1 MRQMLL
7 IAKREL
13 MVRVRRKSFIVSTFL
28 VPLFFAGMGIVPVV
42 LVNMDS
48 GTESRIGVIDASGR
62 VAAGLTDS
70 QNVKFTVLKGMKPS
84 DVQAVMADPAFTG
97 VLTIDSGAVET
108 AKNIT
113 LYVRKSPSLE
123 LTAKIE
129 GRLAESISEQRLQQ
143 YDIPDLKEVVER
155 LRVSVQMKSITLK
168 DDGSEE
174 ESSATVTTVIA
185 YILGF
190 LAYFL
195 IMVSAQMVMNGVVE
209 EKSSRIVEVLASSVR
224 SFDLMMGKILGIV
237 SVFLLQALLWV
248 VLTFIIIGIAI
259 PIIGVTMMKEASAAA
274 SSLGG
279 DAGITGMFGE
289 VGGQVL
295 APLANVNFAAIIG
308 TFIFF
313 FLFGYLLY
321 ASIFAAVGS
330 AVEDPSDTGQLM
342 LPITAPLLLA
352 MLCMLMA
359 MKTPDGPVAFWFSLI
374 PFTSPVVM
382 PVRMTYGVPA
392 WQLIVSGIILVG
404 SFIGMTWLSARVYR
418 RGVLMYGKNFGWKD
432 IWRWT
437 KG

>member
-84 DVQAVMADPAFTG
+84 DVQVVMADPAFTG

-195 IMVSAQMVMNGVVE
+195 IMVSEQMVMNGVVE

-259 PIIGVTMMKEASAAA
+259 PIIGVTMIKEASAAA

>member
-97 VLTIDSGAVET
+97 VLTIDSSAVET

-123 LTAKIE
+123 LTSKIE

>member
-48 GTESRIGVIDASGR
+48 GTESRIGVIDATGR
-62 VAAGLTDS
+62 VATGLSDS
-70 QNVKFTVLKGMKPS
+70 QNVKFTVLRGMTPS
-84 DVQAVMADPAFTG
+84 DVQAVMADPAYTG
-97 VLTIDSGAVET
+97 VLTIDSSAVET

-113 LYVRKSPSLE
+113 LYVRKSPPLE
-123 LTAKIE
+123 LTSKIE

-248 VLTFIIIGIAI
+248 VLTFIIIDIAI

-289 VGGQVL
+289 FGGQVL

>member
-42 LVNMDS
+42 LMKMDS
-48 GTESRIGVIDASGR
+48 GTESRIGVIDATGR
-62 VAAGLTDS
+62 VATGLSDS
-70 QNVKFTVLKGMKPS
+70 QNVKFTVLRGMTPS
-84 DVQAVMADPAFTG
+84 DVQAVMADPAYTG

-113 LYVRKSPSLE
+113 LYVRKSPPLE
-123 LTAKIE
+123 LTSKIK
-129 GRLAESISEQRLQQ
+129 GRLAESISEQRLLQ
-143 YDIPDLKEVVER
+143 YDIPDLKEVMNR

>member
-42 LVNMDS
+42 LMKMDS
-48 GTESRIGVIDASGR
+48 GIESRIGVIDATGR
-62 VAAGLTDS
+62 VAEGLSDS

-84 DVQAVMADPAFTG
+84 DVQAVMADPAYTG
-97 VLTIDSGAVET
+97 VLTIDSSAVET
-108 AKNIT
+108 AQNIT
-113 LYVRKSPSLE
+113 LYVRKSPPLE

-143 YDIPDLKEVVER
+143 YDIPDLKEVVDR

-248 VLTFIIIGIAI
+248 VLTFVIIGIAI
-259 PIIGVTMMKEASAAA
+259 PIIGVTVVKEASTAA
-274 SSLGG
+274 SSFGG
-279 DAGITGMFGE
+279 DTGIAGMFGE

-295 APLANVNFAAIIG
+295 APLANVNFAGIIG
-308 TFIFF
+308 TFLFF

>member
-313 FLFGYLLY
+313 FLLLSYHSFPILPSKLDSPYLIHVGYKGY
-321 ASIFAAVGS
+321 F
-330 AVEDPSDTGQLM
+330 
-342 LPITAPLLLA
+342 
-352 MLCMLMA
+352 
-359 MKTPDGPVAFWFSLI
+359 LI
-374 PFTSPVVM
+374 
-382 PVRMTYGVPA
+382 R
-392 WQLIVSGIILVG
+392 IVQN
-404 SFIGMTWLSARVYR
+404 
-418 RGVLMYGKNFGWKD
+418 VLKSEFYKIKP
-432 IWRWT
+432 
-437 KG
+437 

>member
-1 MRQMLL
+1 
-7 IAKREL
+7 
-13 MVRVRRKSFIVSTFL
+13 
-28 VPLFFAGMGIVPVV
+28 
-42 LVNMDS
+42 
-48 GTESRIGVIDASGR
+48 
-62 VAAGLTDS
+62 
-70 QNVKFTVLKGMKPS
+70 
-84 DVQAVMADPAFTG
+84 
-97 VLTIDSGAVET
+97 
-108 AKNIT
+108 
-113 LYVRKSPSLE
+113 
-123 LTAKIE
+123 
-129 GRLAESISEQRLQQ
+129 
-143 YDIPDLKEVVER
+143 
-155 LRVSVQMKSITLK
+155 
-168 DDGSEE
+168 
-174 ESSATVTTVIA
+174 
-185 YILGF
+185 
-190 LAYFL
+190 
-195 IMVSAQMVMNGVVE
+195 
-209 EKSSRIVEVLASSVR
+209 
-224 SFDLMMGKILGIV
+224 MMGKILGIV

-289 VGGQVL
+289 FGGQVL

>member
-42 LVNMDS
+42 LMKMDS
-48 GTESRIGVIDASGR
+48 GIESRIGVIDATGR
-62 VAAGLTDS
+62 VAEGLSDS

-84 DVQAVMADPAFTG
+84 DVQAVMADPAYTG
-97 VLTIDSGAVET
+97 VLTIDSSAVET
-108 AKNIT
+108 AQNIT
-113 LYVRKSPSLE
+113 LYVRKSPPLE

-143 YDIPDLKEVVER
+143 YDIPDLKEVVDR

-248 VLTFIIIGIAI
+248 VLTFVIIGIAI
-259 PIIGVTMMKEASAAA
+259 PIIGITVVKEASTAA
-274 SSLGG
+274 SSFGG
-279 DAGITGMFGE
+279 DTGIAGMFGE

-295 APLANVNFAAIIG
+295 APLANVNFAGIIG

>member
-1 MRQMLL
+1 M
-7 IAKREL
+7 
-13 MVRVRRKSFIVSTFL
+13 
-28 VPLFFAGMGIVPVV
+28 
-42 LVNMDS
+42 
-48 GTESRIGVIDASGR
+48 
-62 VAAGLTDS
+62 
-70 QNVKFTVLKGMKPS
+70 
-84 DVQAVMADPAFTG
+84 
-97 VLTIDSGAVET
+97 
-108 AKNIT
+108 
-113 LYVRKSPSLE
+113 RKSPPLE
-123 LTAKIE
+123 LTSKIE
-129 GRLAESISEQRLQQ
+129 GRLAESISEQRLLQ
-143 YDIPDLKEVVER
+143 YDIPDLKEVMNR

>member
-42 LVNMDS
+42 LMKMDS
-48 GTESRIGVIDASGR
+48 GTESRIGVIDATGC
-62 VAAGLTDS
+62 VAEGLSDS

-84 DVQAVMADPAFTG
+84 DVQAVMADPAYTG

-113 LYVRKSPSLE
+113 LYVRKSPPLE

-129 GRLAESISEQRLQQ
+129 GRLAESISEQRLLQ
-143 YDIPDLKEVVER
+143 YDIPDLKEVMNR

-259 PIIGVTMMKEASAAA
+259 PIIGVTVVKEASTAA

-295 APLANVNFAAIIG
+295 APLANVNFAGIIG

-418 RGVLMYGKNFGWKD
+418 RGVPMYGKNFGWKD

>member
-42 LVNMDS
+42 LMKMDS
-48 GTESRIGVIDASGR
+48 GIESRIGVIDATGR
-62 VAAGLTDS
+62 VAEGLSDS

-84 DVQAVMADPAFTG
+84 DVQAVMADPAYTG
-97 VLTIDSGAVET
+97 VLTIDSSAVET
-108 AKNIT
+108 AQNIT
-113 LYVRKSPSLE
+113 LYVRKSPPLE

-129 GRLAESISEQRLQQ
+129 GRLAESISAQRLLQ
-143 YDIPDLKEVVER
+143 YDIPDLKEVVDR

-248 VLTFIIIGIAI
+248 VLTFVIIGIAI
-259 PIIGVTMMKEASAAA
+259 PIIGITVVKEASTAA
-274 SSLGG
+274 SSFGG
-279 DAGITGMFGE
+279 DTGIAGMFGE

-295 APLANVNFAAIIG
+295 APLANVNFAGIIG
-308 TFIFF
+308 TFLFF

>member
-1 MRQMLL
+1 MGQMLL

-42 LVNMDS
+42 LMKMDS
-48 GTESRIGVIDASGR
+48 GIESRIGVIDATGR
-62 VAAGLTDS
+62 VAEGLSDS

-84 DVQAVMADPAFTG
+84 DVQAVMADPAYTG
-97 VLTIDSGAVET
+97 VLTIDSSAVET
-108 AKNIT
+108 AQNIT
-113 LYVRKSPSLE
+113 LYVRKSPPLE

-143 YDIPDLKEVVER
+143 YDIPDLKEVVDR

-248 VLTFIIIGIAI
+248 VLTFVIIGIAI
-259 PIIGVTMMKEASAAA
+259 PIIGITVVKEASTAA
-274 SSLGG
+274 SSFGG
-279 DAGITGMFGE
+279 DTGIAGMFGE

-295 APLANVNFAAIIG
+295 APLANVNFAGIIG

-392 WQLIVSGIILVG
+392 WQLIVSGIILV
-404 SFIGMTWLSARVYR
+404 LSLIHISEPTRLRLGTPA
-418 RGVLMYGKNFGWKD
+418 
-432 IWRWT
+432 
-437 KG
+437 

>member
-42 LVNMDS
+42 LMKMDS
-48 GTESRIGVIDASGR
+48 GTESRIGVIDATGR
-62 VAAGLTDS
+62 VATGLSDS
-70 QNVKFTVLKGMKPS
+70 QNVKFTVLRGMTPS
-84 DVQAVMADPAFTG
+84 DVQAVMADPAYTG

-123 LTAKIE
+123 LTSKIE

-143 YDIPDLKEVVER
+143 YDIPDLKEVMNR

>member
-42 LVNMDS
+42 LMKMDS
-48 GTESRIGVIDASGR
+48 GIESCIGVIDATGR
-62 VAAGLTDS
+62 VAEGLSDS

-84 DVQAVMADPAFTG
+84 DVQAVMADPAYTG
-97 VLTIDSGAVET
+97 VLTIDSSAVET
-108 AKNIT
+108 AQNIT
-113 LYVRKSPSLE
+113 LYVRKSPPLE

-143 YDIPDLKEVVER
+143 YDIPDLKEVVDR

-248 VLTFIIIGIAI
+248 VLTFVIIGIAI
-259 PIIGVTMMKEASAAA
+259 PIIGITVVKEASTAA
-274 SSLGG
+274 SSFGG
-279 DAGITGMFGE
+279 DTGIAGMFGE

-295 APLANVNFAAIIG
+295 APLANVNFAGIIG
-308 TFIFF
+308 TFLFF

>member
-1 MRQMLL
+1 MGQMLL

-42 LVNMDS
+42 LMKMDS
-48 GTESRIGVIDASGR
+48 GIESRIGVIDATGR
-62 VAAGLTDS
+62 VAEGLSDS

-84 DVQAVMADPAFTG
+84 DVQAVMADPAYTG
-97 VLTIDSGAVET
+97 VLTIDSSAVET
-108 AKNIT
+108 AQNIT
-113 LYVRKSPSLE
+113 LYVRKSPPLE

-143 YDIPDLKEVVER
+143 YDIPDLKEVVDR

-248 VLTFIIIGIAI
+248 VLTFVIIGIAI
-259 PIIGVTMMKEASAAA
+259 PIIGITVVKEASTAA
-274 SSLGG
+274 SSFGG
-279 DAGITGMFGE
+279 DTGIAGMFGE

-295 APLANVNFAAIIG
+295 APLANVNFAGIIG

>member
-48 GTESRIGVIDASGR
+48 GTESRIGVIDAFGR

-97 VLTIDSGAVET
+97 VLTIDSSAVET

-123 LTAKIE
+123 LTSKIE

-289 VGGQVL
+289 FGGQVL

>member
-42 LVNMDS
+42 LMKMDS
-48 GTESRIGVIDASGR
+48 GIESRIGVIDATGR
-62 VAAGLTDS
+62 VAEGLSDS

-84 DVQAVMADPAFTG
+84 DVQAVMADPAYTG

-108 AKNIT
+108 AQNIT
-113 LYVRKSPSLE
+113 LYVRKSPPLE

-143 YDIPDLKEVVER
+143 YDIPDLKEVVDR
-155 LRVSVQMKSITLK
+155 LRGSVQMKSITLK

-248 VLTFIIIGIAI
+248 VLTFVIIGIAI
-259 PIIGVTMMKEASAAA
+259 PIIGITVVKEASTAA
-274 SSLGG
+274 SSFGG
-279 DAGITGMFGE
+279 DTGIAGMFGE

-295 APLANVNFAAIIG
+295 APLANVNFAGIIG

>member
-97 VLTIDSGAVET
+97 VLTIDSSAVET

-123 LTAKIE
+123 LTSKIE

-274 SSLGG
+274 SSLGD

>member
-7 IAKREL
+7 IAKRKL

-42 LVNMDS
+42 LMKMDS
-48 GTESRIGVIDASGR
+48 GTESRIGVIDATGC
-62 VAAGLTDS
+62 VAEGLSDS

-84 DVQAVMADPAFTG
+84 DVQAVMADPAYTG

-113 LYVRKSPSLE
+113 LYVRKSPPLE

-129 GRLAESISEQRLQQ
+129 GRLAESISEQRLLQ
-143 YDIPDLKEVVER
+143 YDIPDLKEVMNR

-259 PIIGVTMMKEASAAA
+259 PIIGVTVVKEASTAA

-295 APLANVNFAAIIG
+295 APLANVNFAGIIG

>member
-42 LVNMDS
+42 LMKMDS
-48 GTESRIGVIDASGR
+48 GTESRIGVIDATGC
-62 VAAGLTDS
+62 VAEGLSDS

-84 DVQAVMADPAFTG
+84 DVQAVMADPAYTG

-113 LYVRKSPSLE
+113 LYVRKSPPLE

-129 GRLAESISEQRLQQ
+129 GRLAESISEQRLLQ
-143 YDIPDLKEVVER
+143 YDIPDLKEVMNR

-259 PIIGVTMMKEASAAA
+259 PIIGVTVVKEASTAA

-295 APLANVNFAAIIG
+295 APLANVNFAGIIG

-359 MKTPDGPVAFWFSLI
+359 MKTPDGSVAFWFSLI

>member
-42 LVNMDS
+42 LMKMDS
-48 GTESRIGVIDASGR
+48 GIESCIGVIDATGR
-62 VAAGLTDS
+62 VAEGLSDS

-84 DVQAVMADPAFTG
+84 DVQAVMADPAYTG
-97 VLTIDSGAVET
+97 VLTIDSSAVET
-108 AKNIT
+108 AQNIT
-113 LYVRKSPSLE
+113 LYVRKSPPLE

-143 YDIPDLKEVVER
+143 YDIPDLKEVVDR

-174 ESSATVTTVIA
+174 ESSATVTTVID

-248 VLTFIIIGIAI
+248 VLTFVIIGIAI
-259 PIIGVTMMKEASAAA
+259 PIIGITVVKEASTAA
-274 SSLGG
+274 SSFGG
-279 DAGITGMFGE
+279 DTGIAGMFGE

-295 APLANVNFAAIIG
+295 APLANVNFAGIIG
-308 TFIFF
+308 TFLFF

>member
-42 LVNMDS
+42 LMKMDS
-48 GTESRIGVIDASGR
+48 GIESCIGVIDATGR
-62 VAAGLTDS
+62 VAEGLSDS

-84 DVQAVMADPAFTG
+84 DVQAVMADPAYTG
-97 VLTIDSGAVET
+97 VLTIDSSAVET
-108 AKNIT
+108 AQNIT
-113 LYVRKSPSLE
+113 LYVRKSPPLE

-143 YDIPDLKEVVER
+143 YDIPDLKEVVDR

-248 VLTFIIIGIAI
+248 VLTFVIIGIAI
-259 PIIGVTMMKEASAAA
+259 PIIGVTVVKEASTAA
-274 SSLGG
+274 SSFGG
-279 DAGITGMFGE
+279 DTGIAGMFGE

-295 APLANVNFAAIIG
+295 APLANVNFAGIIG
-308 TFIFF
+308 TFLFF

>member
-42 LVNMDS
+42 LMKMDS